1 MDRWAGF
8 RMRPKSAA
16 VRVDKRVARSRSGL
30 GLGSRP
36 PQEHVDGRPGL
47 NHWHHREGWVRMQA
61 EHPPSTREI
70 AMAADI
76 LAEAAGVSAGS
87 WYANPA
93 RQSDTS

>member
-1 MDRWAGF
+1 
-8 RMRPKSAA
+8 
-16 VRVDKRVARSRSGL
+16 
-30 GLGSRP
+30 
-36 PQEHVDGRPGL
+36 
-47 NHWHHREGWVRMQA
+47 MQA